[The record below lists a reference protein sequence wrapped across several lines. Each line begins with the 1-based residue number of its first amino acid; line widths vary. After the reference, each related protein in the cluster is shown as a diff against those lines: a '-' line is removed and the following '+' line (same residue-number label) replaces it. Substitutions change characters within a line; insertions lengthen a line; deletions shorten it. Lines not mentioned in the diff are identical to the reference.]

1 MAKKTQQTKEF
12 ELIDEKFDIVF
23 EFSSEVEDF
32 RIMNALVKWCNS
44 YVRHSILHFD
54 LLKDLTNYAI
64 FLERDNQFNG
74 EYIKKIRVYVRKP
87 SHRLEWEDK
96 KIQEFKDFISKK
108 FRKANPIFQ
117 DWIEELNLKDS
128 IGEQSPSIPPNPK
141 GIGYP

>member
-1 MAKKTQQTKEF
+1 METEKQQTKEF
-12 ELIDEKFDIVF
+12 ELIDEKFEIVF

-32 RIMNALVKWCNS
+32 RLMDALVKWCNS
-44 YVRHSILHFD
+44 YVRHSTLHFEI
-54 LLKDLTNYAI
+54 LKDLTNYAI

-108 FRKANPIFQ
+108 FKKANPIFQ
-117 DWIEELNLKDS
+117 DWILQKELNS
-128 IGEQSPSIPPNPK
+128 EEAVSIPPNPK